1 MSMLK
6 EAFEAGKFGVT
17 AEMAPP
23 KGYDFSEQLEAAK
36 LLNGKVH
43 GVNVTDMQSASL
55 KASSLGLC
63 VALKNA
69 GIEPILQMTGRDRN
83 RMAIMGDILSAAA
96 FGIDTMLALT
106 GDHPVVGD
114 CPESKPVY
122 DLDSVGILKML
133 TKMEQTNCDCG
144 GNEIAGGAPKFYK
157 GASVTPVYDPIELQ
171 INKLRQK
178 VENGAEY
185 IQTQG
190 IFDLETF
197 KRFLDKVDAAGI
209 KTHIMA
215 GIIPLKAA
223 GMARYMNENV
233 PGIAVPQDMIDKLAA
248 AAAEGK
254 EKGVKGLP
262 MQLGIEMAA
271 EMIAKIK
278 DEHLCDGVHIMAI
291 GAEKNV
297 PAILEKAGVETV
309 LFEAVTPDA
318 VDFSAVVRK
327 LRRAKADVLI
337 FGGYQNTASKL
348 VQQMRRDRVKTPLIG
363 PDGVKDETFL
373 KMTGKDS
380 EGVMASY
387 PKDTSTLAMYK
398 HAREAHVKQFGS
410 EPGFGYYNAYA
421 ATQALIKAIEVAGST
436 ETDKIMAALKSTEV
450 DTPLGKMAFNKAGDA
465 TGLGLSVYVV
475 KDGKFVESDHSIT
488 LH

>member
-1 MSMLK
+1 MSQLK
-6 EAFEAGKFGVT
+6 EALEAGKFGVT

-23 KGYDFSEQLEAAK
+23 KGYDFTEQIETAQ
-36 LLNGKVH
+36 LLKTCVH

-63 VALKNA
+63 IQLKQA

-83 RMAIMGDILSAAA
+83 RMAIMGDVLSAAS
-96 FGIDTMLALT
+96 FGIDTLLALT

-114 CPESKPVY
+114 CKESKPVY

-133 TKMEQTNCDCG
+133 SKMEETNCDCG
-144 GNEIAGGAPKFYK
+144 GNEIVGGAPRFYK
-157 GASVTPVYDPIELQ
+157 GASVTPVYEPVFLQ

-178 VENGAEY
+178 VEAGAMY

-190 IFDLETF
+190 IFDLDTF
-197 KRFLDKVDAAGI
+197 KRFLDMVDQCGI

-223 GMARYMNENV
+223 GMAKYMNENV
-233 PGIAVPQDMIDKLAA
+233 PGIAVPQDMIDRLAT

-278 DEHLCDGVHIMAI
+278 DEKLCDGVHIMAI

-297 PAILEKAGVETV
+297 PTILDKAGVT
-309 LFEAVTPDA
+309 
-318 VDFSAVVRK
+318 
-327 LRRAKADVLI
+327 I
-337 FGGYQNTASKL
+337 
-348 VQQMRRDRVKTPLIG
+348 
-363 PDGVKDETFL
+363 
-373 KMTGKDS
+373 
-380 EGVMASY
+380 
-387 PKDTSTLAMYK
+387 
-398 HAREAHVKQFGS
+398 
-410 EPGFGYYNAYA
+410 
-421 ATQALIKAIEVAGST
+421 
-436 ETDKIMAALKSTEV
+436 
-450 DTPLGKMAFNKAGDA
+450 
-465 TGLGLSVYVV
+465 
-475 KDGKFVESDHSIT
+475 
-488 LH
+488 